1 MNSALL
7 RSQLKTVL
15 QASVALFIAVI
26 LVMYPEQAVKSSLR
40 GLHIWWDVVFPA
52 LLPFFITAEMM
63 MGFGVVHFLGVLL
76 EPLMRPIF
84 RVPGAGAFVMAVGL
98 ISGNPMGAK
107 LTARLREQKL
117 VSKEEGE
124 RLISFTSTAGP
135 LFIFGAVAVGFFEN
149 KSVGLLLAI
158 AHYVSTFIV
167 GFFMR
172 FYEKQATPTPPP
184 GVKTGFI
191 VFRALKAMHRA
202 RIQDGR
208 TLGQLIGQSV
218 TSAIQTLL
226 LIGGFIM
233 MFSVLTH
240 LINYVG
246 VTAPLIY
253 GISKILTFF
262 SLPSELSESI
272 LVGLFEITVG
282 SQVAS
287 TVDPSIPLVFKL
299 SIVSLIIGWN
309 GLSIHAQIAS
319 MISRTDIRYYPYF
332 AAKILHGL
340 LAAVITIIIFPFF
353 KHSLN
358 KSPAILSVFHPAASP
373 GAFSI
378 WEILQGFAVT
388 VTFAWFLALVCQE
401 AKAIARSFRYNKTR

>member
-1 MNSALL
+1 MNPALL
-7 RSQLKTVL
+7 RSQFKTVL
-15 QASVALFIAVI
+15 LASVALFIAVI

-107 LTARLREQKL
+107 LTARLREQNL

-149 KSVGLLLAI
+149 KSVGLILAV
-158 AHYVSTFIV
+158 AHYISAFIV
-167 GFFMR
+167 GFSMR

-184 GVKTGFI
+184 GIKKGFI
-191 VFRALKAMHRA
+191 LTRAMAARHRA

-246 VTAPLIY
+246 VTAPLLK
-253 GISKILTFF
+253 GISNLLTFF
-262 SLPSELSESI
+262 SFPPELSESI
-272 LVGLFEITVG
+272 LAGLFEITVG

-287 TVDPSIPLVFKL
+287 SVDPSVPMLYKL
-299 SIVSLIIGWN
+299 AIVSLIIGWN

-332 AAKILHGL
+332 AAKILHGF
-340 LAAVITIIIFPFF
+340 LAALITILIFPFF
-353 KHSLN
+353 KHSLQN
-358 KSPAILSVFHPAASP
+358 DTTILSVFHPVTSP
-373 GAFSI
+373 GAFSV
-378 WEILQGFAVT
+378 WGILQGFAAT
-388 VTFAWFLALVCQE
+388 VTLIWFLALVYQE
-401 AKAIARSFRYNKTR
+401 TKAVTESFRYNKTR

>member
-7 RSQLKTVL
+7 RSQLKTIL
-15 QASVALFIAVI
+15 LASIALFIAVI

-158 AHYVSTFIV
+158 AHYVSAFIV
-167 GFFMR
+167 GFSMR

-184 GVKTGFI
+184 GIKKGFI
-191 VFRALKAMHRA
+191 LSRAIQAMHRA

-246 VTAPLIY
+246 VTAPLVH
-253 GISKILTFF
+253 GISKILTYF
-262 SLPSELSESI
+262 SFPSELSESI

-282 SQVAS
+282 SQIAS
-287 TVDPSIPLVFKL
+287 TVDLSVPLVFKL
-299 SIVSLIIGWN
+299 AIVSLIIGWN

-340 LAAVITIIIFPFF
+340 LAALITIIIFPFF
-353 KHSLN
+353 HHSLQ
-358 KSPAILSVFHPAASP
+358 KHPAILSVFHPVTSP
-373 GAFSI
+373 WTFSI

-388 VTFAWFLALVCQE
+388 VTFIWLLAQVYQE
-401 AKAIARSFRYNKTR
+401 VKAITHSFRYNKTR

>member
-1 MNSALL
+1 MNPALL
-7 RSQLKTVL
+7 RSQFKTVL
-15 QASVALFIAVI
+15 LASVALFIAVI

-107 LTARLREQKL
+107 LTARLREQNL

-149 KSVGLLLAI
+149 KSVGLILAV
-158 AHYVSTFIV
+158 AHYISAFIV
-167 GFFMR
+167 GFSMR
-172 FYEKQATPTPPP
+172 FYEKQATPT
-184 GVKTGFI
+184 
-191 VFRALKAMHRA
+191 RAMAAMHRA

-246 VTAPLIY
+246 VTAPLLK
-253 GISKILTFF
+253 GISNLLTFF
-262 SLPSELSESI
+262 SFPPELSESI
-272 LVGLFEITVG
+272 LAGLFEITVG

-287 TVDPSIPLVFKL
+287 SVDPSVPMLYKL
-299 SIVSLIIGWN
+299 AIVSLIIGWN

-332 AAKILHGL
+332 AAKILHGF
-340 LAAVITIIIFPFF
+340 LAALITILIFPFF
-353 KHSLN
+353 KHSLQN
-358 KSPAILSVFHPAASP
+358 DTTILSVFHPVTSP
-373 GAFSI
+373 GAFSV
-378 WEILQGFAVT
+378 WGILQGFAAT
-388 VTFAWFLALVCQE
+388 VTLIWFLALVYQE
-401 AKAIARSFRYNKTR
+401 TKAVTESFRYNKTR